1 MAKRDV
7 VAIGTSAGGVEALLF
22 VAERLPREFPAS
34 VLVTFHLPSHFNSS
48 LDEILNRVSSLPAS
62 FADHGESIER
72 GRIYIAPPTWHLLLD
87 GNRTSL
93 GSGPRENNA
102 RPARRTEIE
111 KLATTAPDS
120 LMAKCCILFFLL
132 AKNARN
138 SVWRFLHTDSRLR

>member
-111 KLATTAPDS
+111 KLATTAPVSFDGQVLYLIFS
-120 LMAKCCILFFLL
+120 VGEKCAQLGMALSPH
-132 AKNARN
+132 R
-138 SVWRFLHTDSRLR
+138 